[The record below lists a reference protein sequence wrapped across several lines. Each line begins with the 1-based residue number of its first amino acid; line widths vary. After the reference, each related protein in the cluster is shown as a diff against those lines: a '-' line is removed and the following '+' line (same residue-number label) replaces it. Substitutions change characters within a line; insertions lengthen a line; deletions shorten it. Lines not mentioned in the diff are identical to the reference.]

1 MSNEVPSSRYI
12 SMIWSLLVCML
23 ADKNW
28 TNKHF
33 LCMISLYFLELK
45 IWIDIEIA
53 CSELNFFS
61 WLRGIILCMKCDG
74 RFALLRFMFYWMWAN
89 VFYGCFFFFWNL
101 WLTWQQNGW
110 IPSYMTKILGIWQ
123 VRHENVNAE
132 FTLYMINFWELDRS
146 DMLTKM
152 VEFCLHMTNFL
163 GIW

>member
-1 MSNEVPSSRYI
+1 MVETKPVRYTLDSFVSFNFTRLRARYLSDEVPSSRYI

-33 LCMISLYFLELK
+33 LCMISLYFLELQ

-74 RFALLRFMFYWMWAN
+74 RFALLRFMFYRMWAN
-89 VFYGCFFFFWNL
+89 VFYGCFFFFGIYDWHDNKMDEFHH
-101 WLTWQQNGW
+101 TW
-110 IPSYMTKILGIWQ
+110 PK
-123 VRHENVNAE
+123 
-132 FTLYMINFWELDRS
+132 FWEFDRS
-146 DMLTKM
+146 DMKT
-152 VEFCLHMTNFL
+152 
-163 GIW
+163 